1 MDLRE
6 RLTGL
11 DLERDE
17 LGDWPTRVEWC
28 EPLGL
33 WVKREDEA
41 SPVYGGNKVR
51 KLQYLLPR
59 ARADHGG
66 QLLSVGAVG
75 SNHLLACC
83 LHGRRFGVDTHALV
97 IPQPVTPHVLRNAG
111 VLAAH
116 AASIETADNVVIA
129 ALWSRFV
136 LARRVREQT
145 GYEPMWVYA
154 GGSNPLGTLGWVE
167 GALELAEQVRAGE
180 LPEPEQIFVPMGS
193 CGTVAGLLL
202 GLSLT
207 ALKTQVRAVR
217 VVDRLVCNRSA
228 ALSLARRTRLLL
240 QASGARELPEVQPER
255 LVVHH
260 EQFGPGYGAPT
271 PQGLEAQEQAASVG
285 LKLEPTYTS
294 KALAA
299 ALSAVAEGRTV
310 LFVDTVNSRELPPGG
325 DLGAL
330 QDLL

>member
-1 MDLRE
+1 MDLRS

-17 LGDWPTRVEWC
+17 LGAWPSRVEWAQ
-28 EPLGL
+28 PLGL
-33 WVKREDEA
+33 WVKREDQA

-51 KLQYLLPR
+51 KLQYLLPVAR
-59 ARADHGG
+59 ARHGG
-66 QLLSVGAVG
+66 QLMSVGALG
-75 SNHLLACC
+75 SNHLVACC

-97 IPQPVTPHVLRNAG
+97 IPQPSTPHVLKNAG
-111 VLAAH
+111 VLAAN
-116 AASIETADNVVIA
+116 AASIETASNVLVA
-129 ALWSRFV
+129 ATWSRFT

-145 GYEPMWVYA
+145 GHDPLWVYA

-207 ALKTQVRAVR
+207 ELKTEVHAVR
-217 VVDRLVCNRSA
+217 VVDRVVCNRWT
-228 ALSLARRTRLLL
+228 ALRLARRTLALLK
-240 QASGARELPEVQPER
+240 ASGARELPEVQPGR

-260 EQFGPGYGAPT
+260 DQFGGGYGCPT
-271 PQGLEAQEQAASVG
+271 PQGAEAQERAAAAG
-285 LKLEPTYTS
+285 LKLEPTYTA

-310 LFVDTVNSRELPPGG
+310 LYVDTVNSSPLPDGG
-325 DLGAL
+325 DLGPL
-330 QDLL
+330 QVLL